1 MAEVAPF
8 RFGHTTRLV
17 FAPGSSASLGRE
29 AAAVGAARA
38 LVVCD
43 PGITR
48 LGLAGRALES
58 LRAAGITA
66 AAFDGLSENP
76 RDGECCAAAEKA
88 RETGAQLIVG
98 LGGGSAMDAAKAA
111 AALATNG
118 GTVKDWEDPRELE
131 REPLPLLCVPTTSGT
146 GSEVTFVAVITDEVN
161 HYKMALRGRALAP
174 RTALLDPE
182 LTVTM
187 PPALTAATGMDA
199 LSHAVEAFTCK
210 AANPV
215 SDGLALQ
222 AVRMIA
228 RHLRTAVADGDDL
241 DARAG
246 MLLGSTIAGMAFANS
261 TVGAVHSLGE
271 SLGGLYDTPH
281 GVAIAV
287 FLPHIFRFNAAA
299 DPGRHAEVARALLDG
314 EGAGD
319 AAGTAEAGARALEE
333 LARDIGIPALA
344 ELPGVT
350 PADFEQLAETSAA
363 AGCSLA
369 NPRPIDRD
377 DYVAILR
384 RAYGEAAESDA
395 IGAR

>member
-1 MAEVAPF
+1 MDLAPF
-8 RFGHTTRLV
+8 RFRHTTCIR
-17 FAPGSSASLGRE
+17 FAPGSFASLGEE
-29 AAAVGAARA
+29 AGALGAERA

-43 PGITR
+43 PGIAR
-48 LGLAGRALES
+48 LGLAERAVGL
-58 LRAAGITA
+58 LRAAGVA
-66 AAFDGLSENP
+66 AVSFDGLSENP
-76 RDGECCAAAEKA
+76 RDRECCAAAETA
-88 RETGAQLIVG
+88 REEGAQLIVG

-111 AALATNG
+111 AALVTNG

-131 REPLPLLCVPTTSGT
+131 REPLPVICVPTTSGT
-146 GSEVTFVAVITDEVN
+146 GSEVTFVAVITDEAN
-161 HYKMALRGRALAP
+161 HYKMALRGQGLAP

-182 LTVTM
+182 LTASM

-199 LSHAVEAFTCK
+199 LSHAVEAFTCR

-228 RHLRTAVADGDDL
+228 RHLRTAVAGGADL

-246 MLLGSTIAGMAFANS
+246 MLLGSTIAGIAFANS

-287 FLPHIFRFNAAA
+287 FLPHIFRFNSGA
-299 DPGRHAEVARALLDG
+299 DPERHAEVARALLEG
-314 EGAGD
+314 EGARGT
-319 AAGTAEAGARALEE
+319 AAETAEAGARALEQ
-333 LARDIGIPALA
+333 LARDVGIPALA

-350 PADFEQLAETSAA
+350 PSDFEQLAETSAA

-369 NPRPIDRD
+369 NPRPIGKD

-384 RAYGEAAESDA
+384 RAYGQTAASDA